1 MKAEFLKILEI
12 EPSLQRMPDGGY
24 YMDVV
29 KDKQLK
35 ELEALFALRIV
46 SQQREL
52 LKFLI
57 NRDYLEGDKE
67 WIEQLLAEYHFE
79 KLL

>member
-1 MKAEFLKILEI
+1 MKDFKNKLIASMNKGGWGKENFADAITLINEHI
-12 EPSLQRMPDGGY
+12 E
-24 YMDVV
+24 
-29 KDKQLK
+29 QLK
-35 ELEALFALRIV
+35 LCEV

-67 WIEQLLAEYHFE
+67 WIEQLLAEYNFE